1 MITSIYP
8 GPLQK
13 KLLQRLLIFTFVM
26 AFLSAIT
33 TLLIELGYVQERVEK
48 RALDTMKTTLFSLN
62 VSAIQNNT
70 FDIEKS
76 KLFSL
81 TFFDQNGTVIYHRSR
96 EGTEAILLDLKHN
109 ENLFSDYEPDNETAI
124 YSRSKINDHIFVLL
138 TIPIIN
144 KAPISWIRVYYD
156 ATQNGDTAD
165 VYKDIT
171 FSILLTLSIVF
182 LVAIFMYPTILF
194 LERNLIARTR
204 ELYRANL
211 DLLGVM
217 GAAIAKRDNETNAHN
232 YRVTL
237 YTIAFAKSMKVNNE
251 RMRSLIKGAFLHD
264 VGKIGVPDAILL
276 KNGKLSE
283 NEYDVM
289 KQHVKYGVE
298 IVQNASWLNDC
309 TDIIEFHHEHYD
321 GSGYLKK
328 IKEKTIPENAQ
339 LFSIVDVFDALTSR
353 RPYKKEYSYETAK
366 NMMLSE
372 SRTHFNPELLSI
384 FFTIIRPLYNK
395 IGAIEDEVLLKK
407 LLSEETV
414 YYFME

>member
-1 MITSIYP
+1 MIKNIYP

-48 RALDTMKTTLFSLN
+48 RALDTMKTTLFSFN
-62 VSAIQNNT
+62 FSSVQNNT

-81 TFFDQNGTVIYHRSR
+81 TFFDQNGSVIYHRSKQGS
-96 EGTEAILLDLKHN
+96 EPILLDLKQN
-109 ENLFSDYEPDNETAI
+109 EKLFSDHEPDNETAI
-124 YSRSKINDHIFVLL
+124 YSRSKLNDHIFVTLI
-138 TIPIIN
+138 IPVFDNDI
-144 KAPISWIRVYYD
+144 ISWIEVYYD
-156 ATQNGDTAD
+156 ATQNGDIAD

-171 FSILLTLSIVF
+171 FNILLTLSIVF
-182 LVAIFMYPTILF
+182 LVAVFIYPTILF

-217 GAAIAKRDNETNAHN
+217 GTAIAKRDNETNAHN

-237 YTIAFAKSMKVNNE
+237 YTIAFAKAIKVNNE

-264 VGKIGVPDAILL
+264 IGKIGVSDAILL
-276 KNGKLSE
+276 KNGTLSE
-283 NEYDVM
+283 DEYDAM
-289 KQHVKYGVE
+289 KKHVDYGVE
-298 IVQNASWLNDC
+298 IVQNASWLNDSI
-309 TDIIEFHHEHYD
+309 DIIAFHHEHYD
-321 GSGYLKK
+321 GNGYQKK
-328 IKEKTIPENAQ
+328 MQGKSIPKNAQ

-366 NMMLSE
+366 RMMLSE
-372 SRTHFNPELLSI
+372 SGTHFNPEMLSI
-384 FFTIIRPLYNK
+384 FFTIIRPLYNQ

-407 LLSEETV
+407 LLGEETA

>member
-1 MITSIYP
+1 MIANIYP

-13 KLLQRLLIFTFVM
+13 KLLQRLMIFTFVI
-26 AFLSAIT
+26 AFLSAVT
-33 TLLIELGYVQERVEK
+33 TLFIELGSVQERVEK
-48 RALDTMKTTLFSLN
+48 RALDTMKTALFSINL
-62 VSAIQNNT
+62 SAVKYNT
-70 FDIEKS
+70 FDFEKS

-81 TFFDQNGTVIYHRSR
+81 TFFDRNGNIVYHQSR
-96 EGTEAILLDLKHN
+96 EGAEPILLDLKQN
-109 ENLFSDYEPDNETAI
+109 EQLFSDHEPDNETAI
-124 YSRSKINDHIFVLL
+124 YSQSKLNNHIFVSLI
-138 TIPIIN
+138 IPVFDN
-144 KAPISWIRVYYD
+144 TAISWIEVFYD
-156 ATQNGDTAD
+156 ATKNGDIAD

-171 FSILLTLSIVF
+171 FSILLTLSIIF
-182 LVAIFMYPTILF
+182 LIAIFIYPTILF
-194 LERNLIARTR
+194 LERNLIVRTR

-276 KNGKLSE
+276 KNNKLSE
-283 NEYDVM
+283 DEYNLM
-289 KQHVKYGVE
+289 KQHVEYGVE

-328 IKEKTIPENAQ
+328 LQGSMIPENAQ

-366 NMMLSE
+366 EMMLSE
-372 SRTHFNPELLSI
+372 SGTHFNPEILSI

-395 IGAIEDEVLLKK
+395 IGSIEDEVFLKK
-407 LLSEETV
+407 LLSEETA